1 MGRLIYADNSATT
14 KLDKRVL
21 DEMLPYLEFEYGN
34 PSSSYSI
41 GIKARK
47 AIDKAREVIAGA
59 INVCESDI
67 YFTSGGS
74 EADNMIIKG
83 IARANKN
90 KGKHIITSRI
100 EHFAVLNT
108 CESLE
113 REGFSVT
120 YIGVD
125 KNGMINLEELEKS
138 IRDDT
143 ILISIMFANNE
154 IGTIEPI
161 KEIGK
166 IAKKHNIYFH
176 TDAVQA
182 IGNIAIDVDDLGVD
196 ALSMSAHKFYGP
208 KGVGVAYINEKIDF
222 CNLIDGGHQE
232 KCKRAGTENVASI
245 VGMGK
250 AIEIATSNISEK
262 ISKVKMIRDYCY
274 KKMLDLDSKI
284 TLNGSFN
291 NRLAGNLN
299 VCFDGIDNQNMLLLL
314 DMNGICVSTGSACNS
329 NVSAPSHV
337 LSAIGC
343 DSKRANNSIRFSFG
357 ELNTLEEVDYI
368 IDVLKNNMNR
378 IRH

>member
-1 MGRLIYADNSATT
+1 MERLIYADNSATT

-21 DEMLPYLEFEYGN
+21 NEMVPYLECEYGN

-47 AIDKAREVIAGA
+47 AIDKARESIAKA
-59 INVCESDI
+59 INACENDI
-67 YFTSGGS
+67 FFTSGGS

-83 IARANKN
+83 IARANKD

-120 YIGVD
+120 YLGVD
-125 KNGMINLEELEKS
+125 KNGMINLEELENS

-166 IAKKHNIYFH
+166 IAKAHNIYFH

-182 IGNIAIDVDDLGVD
+182 VGNVDIDIDDLGVD
-196 ALSMSAHKFYGP
+196 ALSMSAHKFHGP
-208 KGVGVAYINEKIDF
+208 KGVGVAYINEKIEF

-250 AIEIATSNISEK
+250 AIELATSNIEDK
-262 ISKVKMIRDYCY
+262 NRKVKIIRDYCY
-274 KKMLDLDSKI
+274 KRLLEFDDRIS
-284 TLNGSFN
+284 LNGSLK
-291 NRLAGNLN
+291 NRLLGNLN
-299 VCFDGIDNQNMLLLL
+299 VCFEGIDNQNMLLLL

-329 NVSAPSHV
+329 NVSTPSHV

-343 DSKRANNSIRFSFG
+343 DEKRANSSVRFSFG
-357 ELNTLEEVDYI
+357 KLNTLEEVDYI
-368 IDVLKNNMNR
+368 VEVLKNNMNR